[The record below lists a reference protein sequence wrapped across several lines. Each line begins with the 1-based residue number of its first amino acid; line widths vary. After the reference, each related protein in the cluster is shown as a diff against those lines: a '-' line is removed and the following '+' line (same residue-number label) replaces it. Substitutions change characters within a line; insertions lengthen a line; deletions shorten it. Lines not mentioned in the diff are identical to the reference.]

1 MKDHIE
7 YNESLYFNCHD
18 ETNDVTAF
26 MRIGNK
32 PNKNEKS
39 LFFVIMTPEVIY
51 GFRHATPCEGDPNSI
66 GGLTFSKLPSGAW
79 SLTYRGIVVDMKSAS
94 PTPIPASMDIEWK
107 PQNPEMDYKRCVNEA
122 QAAMSAKVAS
132 EHLEQFGI
140 ADGTLTIGDKQFK
153 IHGTGERDFS
163 AGVRDWGSP
172 KMWAWINSV
181 FLEKEA
187 FNITK
192 LSTDMG
198 DVDAGYFFT
207 KGDNQPLNRVSIDL
221 RSENGVPSSFTLK
234 MKDVSGSSYEV
245 EGKVIRFAALPM
257 GNRNEMMLIETISEY
272 VWDGKKGFGIAEF
285 LVRRRDRRLGPF
297 PGPRRRRTGGP
308 TRPRRGTPRTP
319 PG

>member
-18 ETNDVTAF
+18 ETNDLTAF

-39 LFFVIMTPEVIY
+39 LFFVIMTPDVIY

-66 GGLTFSKLPSGAW
+66 GGLTFSKLQSGAW
-79 SLTYRGIVVDMKSAS
+79 SLTYRGIVVDMKSS
-94 PTPIPASMDIEWK
+94 TPTPIPASMDLEWK

-140 ADGTLTIGDKQFK
+140 ADGTLTIGEKQFK

-207 KGDNQPLNRVSIDL
+207 KGDNQPLNQVSIDL
-221 RSENGVPSSFTLK
+221 RSENGVPSSFTLG
-234 MKDVSGSSYEV
+234 MKDVSDSSYDV

-257 GNRNEMMLIETISEY
+257 GNQNEMMLIETISEY

-285 LVRRRDRRLGPF
+285 LVRR
-297 PGPRRRRTGGP
+297 
-308 TRPRRGTPRTP
+308 
-319 PG
+319 

>member
-7 YNESLYFNCHD
+7 YNESLYFNYHD
-18 ETNDVTAF
+18 EGNDLTAF

-32 PNKNEKS
+32 PNKDEKS
-39 LFFVIMTPEVIY
+39 LFFVVMTPEMIY

-66 GGLTFSKLPSGAW
+66 GGLTMSKLPDGAW
-79 SLTYRGIVVDMKSAS
+79 SLKYQGVVVDMRSS
-94 PTPIPASMDIEWK
+94 EPTPIPAMMDVRWV

-122 QAAMSAKVAS
+122 QAEMSSKVAS

-140 ADGTLTIGDKQFK
+140 ADGTLVIGDERYT

-181 FLEKEA
+181 FMEREA

-198 DVDAGYFFT
+198 DVDAGYFYVN
-207 KGDNQPLNRVSIDL
+207 GDNQPLNNVTIDL
-221 RSENGVPSSFTLK
+221 RNENGVPSTFT
-234 MKDVSGSSYEV
+234 MRMGDMSGSSYDV

-257 GNRNEMMLIETISEY
+257 GNNNEMMLIETISEY
-272 VWDGKKGFGIAEF
+272 IWDGKKGFGIAEF
-285 LVRRRDRRLGPF
+285 LVRR
-297 PGPRRRRTGGP
+297 
-308 TRPRRGTPRTP
+308 
-319 PG
+319 

>member
-39 LFFVIMTPEVIY
+39 LFFVIMTPEAIY

-66 GGLTFSKLPSGAW
+66 GGLTFSRLPSGAW
-79 SLTYRGIVVDMKSAS
+79 SLTYKGVVVDMRSQAPS
-94 PTPIPASMDIEWK
+94 PIPAAMDLEWK
-107 PQNPEMDYKRCVNEA
+107 PQNPEMDYKRCVNA
-122 QAAMSAKVAS
+122 QQAAMSAKVAS

-140 ADGTLTIGDKQFK
+140 ADGTITVGERSYR

-187 FNITK
+187 FNVTK
-192 LSTDMG
+192 LSTDAG
-198 DVDAGYFFT
+198 DVDAGYFYVD
-207 KGDNQPLNRVSIDL
+207 GDNRPLNGVSLDL
-221 RSENGVPSSFTLK
+221 RYDEGAPSSFSMHL
-234 MKDVSGSSYEV
+234 KDVSGASYDAD
-245 EGKVIRFAALPM
+245 GKVIRFAALPM
-257 GNRNEMMLIETISEY
+257 GNSNEMMLIETISEY

-285 LVRRRDRRLGPF
+285 LVRR
-297 PGPRRRRTGGP
+297 
-308 TRPRRGTPRTP
+308 
-319 PG
+319 